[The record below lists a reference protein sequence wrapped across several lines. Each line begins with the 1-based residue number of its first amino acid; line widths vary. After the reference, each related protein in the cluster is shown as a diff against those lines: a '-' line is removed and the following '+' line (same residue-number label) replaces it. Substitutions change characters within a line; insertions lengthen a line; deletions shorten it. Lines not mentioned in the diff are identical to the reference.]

1 MDTSVI
7 LSATSGIFNYPA
19 ILWSTLVASFGTIPA
34 LIISGFIVIGI
45 ITVTR
50 TSISY
55 LSRKIRG
62 LFCKKEVSLLPQTMG

>member
-7 LSATSGIFNYPA
+7 LSAGSTLLNYPVVV
-19 ILWSTLVASFGTIPA
+19 WSTLVTSFGTIPA
-34 LIISGFIVIGI
+34 LIISGFIVVGLV
-45 ITVTR
+45 TVTR
-50 TSISY
+50 AGIGY